1 MIGLHQMEIKVTKLV
16 RKFIT
21 LIVSVSVMLA
31 GITSANAGIITEEW
45 SAILTSAD
53 RNNLPEGE
61 LYTWQVTYDDS
72 ATVAYVSSD
81 GADQLFNTAD
91 DFIITSINASSRYP
105 IYGNIIDSSISSII
119 DELRLDIASSL
130 APNDELSFWNKYDS
144 HHNSSYSNGDSRN
157 VEWSIDDA
165 NFRMVH
171 DSFDY
176 ASFNYYYALN
186 GVNKYS
192 TLFFNNLTLN
202 SVTQVPEPTSA
213 IILLTALAGL
223 ARQRYYKK

>member
-1 MIGLHQMEIKVTKLV
+1 MERRVNKLSRNFFNLIISLSVTLV
-16 RKFIT
+16 
-21 LIVSVSVMLA
+21 A
-31 GITSANAGIITEEW
+31 ITSANAGIITEEW
-45 SAILTSAD
+45 SAVLTSAD

-72 ATVAYVSSD
+72 DTLAYVSSD
-81 GADQLFNTAD
+81 GADQLYNTAD

-105 IYGNIIDSSISSII
+105 IYGNIIDSTIGSII
-119 DELRLDIASSL
+119 DELRLDIANSL
-130 APNDELSFWNKYDS
+130 TPSDELGFWNKYDS

-176 ASFNYYYALN
+176 ASFSYYYTLN
-186 GVNKYS
+186 DVNTYS

-202 SVTQVPEPTSA
+202 SVTQVPEPASA
-213 IILLTALAGL
+213 LLLLLLSLGFF
-223 ARQRYYKK
+223 ARTRKLKKANVGK

>member
-1 MIGLHQMEIKVTKLV
+1 MERKVNKLNRNIFSLIISLSV
-16 RKFIT
+16 T
-21 LIVSVSVMLA
+21 LA
-31 GITSANAGIITEEW
+31 AITSASAGIITEEW
-45 SAILTSAD
+45 SAILNSAD

-72 ATVAYVSSD
+72 ATVAYVTHD
-81 GADQLFNTAD
+81 GDDGLFKTSD

-105 IYGNIIDSSISSII
+105 IYGNIIDSTIGSVI
-119 DELRLDIASSL
+119 DELRLNIASSL
-130 APNDELSFWNKYDS
+130 APSDELGFWNKYDS

-165 NFRMVH
+165 NFRMTH
-171 DSFDY
+171 DSIDY
-176 ASFNYYYALN
+176 ASFSYYYTLN
-186 GVNKYS
+186 GVNQYS

-202 SVTQVPEPTSA
+202 SVTQVPEPTSG

-223 ARQRYYKK
+223 ARQKYYKNS

>member
-1 MIGLHQMEIKVTKLV
+1 MNKLNRKIFSLIISLSVT
-16 RKFIT
+16 
-21 LIVSVSVMLA
+21 LA
-31 GITSANAGIITEEW
+31 AITSANAGIITEEW

-81 GADQLFNTAD
+81 GVDQLYNTAD

-105 IYGNIIDSSISSII
+105 IYGNIIDSTIGSVI
-119 DELRLDIASSL
+119 DELRRDIASSL
-130 APNDELSFWNKYDS
+130 APSDELSFWNKNNS
-144 HHNSSYSNGDSRN
+144 HHNSSYSKGNSRN

-165 NFRMVH
+165 DFRMVH

-202 SVTQVPEPTSA
+202 SVSQIPEPTSA